1 MIQCWYFTK
10 DSAPQFLI
18 QHGDSDTT
26 VSNEE
31 SKHLYEGLKSSYG
44 DDKVSLTIM
53 SGLKHMDAGFYTDNN
68 LSLVSREIK
77 SFFNK

>member
-1 MIQCWYFTK
+1 M
-10 DSAPQFLI
+10 
-18 QHGDSDTT
+18 
-26 VSNEE
+26 SNEE

-68 LSLVSREIK
+68 LSLVFREIK